1 MSLRDGAD
9 ARTLMAGARISRGG
23 EPAALRRNRMGAGG
37 RPVGDSFPRKRML
50 GLERGPR
57 SRPGR
62 RRPAGEVRYGS
73 AVDAAKMGRA
83 ADPHSTTAAKMGRA
97 ADAHSTTATEMGR
110 AADAHSTTA
119 AEMRRAADA
128 HPTTATEMASASLRN
143 SAATEMWRSAAAT
156 STAGACASDVR
167 YGACKNGCYCD
178 DTESA
183 GICHATLGRP
193 PRVLSDVR
201 R

>member
-9 ARTLMAGARISRGG
+9 ARPLTAGARISRGD
-23 EPAALRRNRMGAGG
+23 EPTASRRNRTLGAAG
-37 RPVGDSFPRKRML
+37 RPGGDSFPRKRML

-57 SRPGR
+57 SRPGC
-62 RRPAGEVRYGS
+62 RRPASEVSEVRYGS
-73 AVDAAKMGRA
+73 TTGAA
-83 ADPHSTTAAKMGRA
+83 
-97 ADAHSTTATEMGR
+97 EMGR

-119 AEMRRAADA
+119 AEMRRAADVHSTTTAAEMRCSADVHPTAAADA
-128 HPTTATEMASASLRN
+128 HPAATAEMASASRN
-143 SAATEMWRSAAAT
+143 SAAAEMWRSASASAA
-156 STAGACASDVR
+156 SAGACASDVR
-167 YGACKNGCYCD
+167 HGAYKNGCYCD

-183 GICHATLGRP
+183 SIWHATLGRP